1 MNILMNFRQIVKTFI
16 PSKKLSIFVLIVAS
30 LGIISGAIF
39 LVMINQN
46 DKSVV
51 INELNGFLSNVS
63 SNSINNV
70 QALKN
75 SLFNNYVYIVLIF
88 ILGLSLIGTLVNLF
102 FTYIKGFILG
112 FSISSLIYTYGVK
125 GILASVIYIVPVIIN
140 LFLIVLVTSY
150 TLVLAKYLYTLILG
164 NRNTGFKMFLKKY
177 FIIFIVVSLMTI
189 FTSLMEAFL
198 TPALFKLV
206 VKLFV

>member
-1 MNILMNFRQIVKTFI
+1 MNFRQIVKTFI

-63 SNSINNV
+63 NNSINNV

-125 GILASVIYIVPVIIN
+125 GILASVIYIVPVIVN
-140 LFLIVLVTSY
+140 LFLIVLITSY

-177 FIIFIVVSLMTI
+177 FIIFIVVSLITI

-198 TPALFKLV
+198 TPGLFKLV
-206 VKLFV
+206 VKLFM

>member
-51 INELNGFLSNVS
+51 INELNGFLSNIN

-125 GILASVIYIVPVIIN
+125 GILASVIYIVPVIVN
-140 LFLIVLVTSY
+140 LFLIVLITSY
-150 TLVLAKYLYTLILG
+150 TLVMAKYLYTLILG

-177 FIIFIVVSLMTI
+177 FIIFIVVSVVTI
-189 FTSLMEAFL
+189 FTSLMESFL